1 MWENYKAVEEF
12 YHVTSASVS
21 FPSIQF
27 VLSFQLSELHVY
39 ILPQDKWIP
48 FRRLARNTVIEETV
62 SAGFVRVPYD
72 LTLADLRRELRGQ
85 LADEDLPEH
94 FVYIKSVGRNFTQ
107 VGLMCGRLVGGVLLY
122 PLSEWDRSTYFC
134 IFSFPVGDVLGFR

>member
-107 VGLMCGRLVGGVLLY
+107 VGLMCGRLVGGVPLY

-134 IFSFPVGDVLGFR
+134 FLFLSW